1 MKKIFNRV
9 LAFVIDMLICT
20 GLTLVLANIPL
31 LNPNSA
37 KVIVLYNGQSVEQVR
52 YEAFKEKLEVY
63 LEDAEIVEDEMKE
76 IKGEYDTYSKLFE
89 GVKVRE
95 EITNKKKDEI
105 RAGVDGAYIAKIN
118 DYQYKIAKAN
128 AYTTVISFVI
138 YILYFSIL
146 PIVLKGQT
154 IGKKLFRLKV
164 VDAKDTSKKVPV
176 WKYLVRGILVTELLL
191 IGLDLIL
198 VLTLKLNPYLI
209 SSYWISNVRYIYEM
223 AFLIVMIIRDDQR
236 SVHDL
241 LLNTRVMLMD
251 KNNNEVFDCLF
262 SEEGLKDEVKE
273 VKDEDK
279 KEVKKTTKKKA
290 KKEVVVAEKVNDK
303 KRINKTN

>member
-1 MKKIFNRV
+1 MKKIINRV

-20 GLTLVLANIPL
+20 VLTILLSNIPF

-37 KVIVLYNGQSVEQVR
+37 KVTVLYNEQAVEQAR

-63 LEDAEIVEDEMKE
+63 LDDAEIVEDEMKE

-89 GVKVRE
+89 GIKVRE
-95 EITNKKKDEI
+95 EVTNKKKDEI
-105 RAGVDGAYIAKIN
+105 RAGVDEAYIAKIN
-118 DYQYKIAKAN
+118 DFQYKIAKTN

-154 IGKKLFRLKV
+154 IGKKLLRLKV
-164 VDAKDTSKKVPV
+164 VDAKDVTKKVAA
-176 WKYLVRGILVTELLL
+176 WKYFVRGILVTELLL
-191 IGLDLIL
+191 IGLDLVL
-198 VLTLKLNPYLI
+198 VLTIKLNPYLI
-209 SSYWISNVRYIYEM
+209 TSYWISNIRYIYEM

-236 SVHDL
+236 SIHDL

-251 KNNNEVFDCLF
+251 KNKNEVFDVLF
-262 SEEGLKDEVKE
+262 TEEDLKQEEKL
-273 VKDEDK
+273 EDK
-279 KEVKKTTKKKA
+279 KEVKKTTKKK
-290 KKEVVVAEKVNDK
+290 KEKEVVVAEKVNDK